1 MDLAVIDP
9 SSENDP
15 NRCGVLVWHHVLTYF
30 PGLLLALLRD
40 IAITSSVN
48 LSSAAALA
56 SRFSESSILADFI
69 ASALPMIA
77 FIFLLGGTEGT
88 ILLTWQPK

>member
-1 MDLAVIDP
+1 MIGH
-9 SSENDP
+9 N
-15 NRCGVLVWHHVLTYF
+15 LTIEF
-30 PGLLLALLRD
+30 LGLPLALLRD
-40 IAITSSVN
+40 TSLNIAIN
-48 LSSAAALA
+48 LAASDATMV
-56 SRFSESSILADFI
+56 RVSESLILADFI